1 MMKVGSLFAGI
12 GGIELGF
19 EQSGFKTI
27 WANEID
33 KGACTTYR
41 YNFSDVK
48 LFEEDIRKLDVLKQV
63 FLVSRSRFVETK
75 KDLLMSAVIYFLR

>member
-1 MMKVGSLFAGI
+1 MKVGSLFAGI

-33 KGACTTYR
+33 KDACTTYR
-41 YNFSDVK
+41 YNFPDVK
-48 LFEEDIRKLDVLKQV
+48 LFEEDIR
-63 FLVSRSRFVETK
+63 
-75 KDLLMSAVIYFLR
+75 